1 MQLVMPRWHALQQLP
16 MNPVPQK
23 VPSQSLE
30 SRSLSTLFLPT
41 SLSLSL
47 NSPAFSSHSGT
58 CCPASLAAL
67 NLHDSMQAARSSLV
81 CCRSLKAP
89 LLCVFVT
96 SCRFILL
103 CLCVCMCV
111 HVCACVCLCVCGWV
125 SLCVCVAM
133 HGLRRR
139 G

>member
-103 CLCVCMCV
+103 CLCVC
-111 HVCACVCLCVCGWV
+111 ACVCMCVPACA
-125 SLCVCVAM
+125 SVCV
-133 HGLRRR
+133 GGCPCVSVLPCTD
-139 G
+139 